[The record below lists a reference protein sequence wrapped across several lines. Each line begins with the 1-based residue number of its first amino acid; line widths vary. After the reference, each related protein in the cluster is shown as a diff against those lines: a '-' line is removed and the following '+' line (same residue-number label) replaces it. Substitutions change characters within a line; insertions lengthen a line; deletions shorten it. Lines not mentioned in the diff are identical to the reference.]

1 MLHLLENN
9 SDLCEQ
15 ILRVL
20 HEKSGGAPLF
30 PERVSVSRAASAVLL
45 LLGRGPDQ
53 PHLPSEPCLIFNK
66 RSMKVK
72 QPGDLCFPGGRMAP
86 GSDIYLSRILR
97 LPLFPLARWPYWGHW
112 RRFRP
117 TEARR
122 LSFLLAASLREG
134 LEEMR
139 LNPLRVTFLG
149 PLPSQKL
156 EMFDRVIYPMAG
168 WMGRQK
174 RFFPNWEVE
183 KIVYIPIRELLNPD
197 GYRCYRLQMGPR
209 PHQDP
214 SFAEQGPGTPSV
226 IRDFPCFVHQNDS
239 EREVLWGA
247 TYRIT
252 TLFLQLIFAFT
263 PPSLKALPIIEGALD
278 KIYLTGAGKP
288 RTVQS

>member
-1 MLHLLENN
+1 
-9 SDLCEQ
+9 
-15 ILRVL
+15 
-20 HEKSGGAPLF
+20 
-30 PERVSVSRAASAVLL
+30 
-45 LLGRGPDQ
+45 
-53 PHLPSEPCLIFNK
+53 
-66 RSMKVK
+66 
-72 QPGDLCFPGGRMAP
+72 MAP

-97 LPLFPLARWPYWGHW
+97 LPLFPLARWPYWEHW
-112 RRFRP
+112 KRLRP

-149 PLPSQKL
+149 PLPRQKL

-197 GYRCYRLQMGPR
+197 GYRCYRLQMGHR
-209 PHQDP
+209 TQNR
-214 SFAEQGPGTPSV
+214 SVAGQRQGTPPV
-226 IRDFPCFVHQNDS
+226 IQDFPCFVHQKDS

-252 TLFLQLIFAFT
+252 MLFLDLTFGFT
-263 PPSLKALPIIEGALD
+263 PPAVKTLPIIEGALND
-278 KIYLTGAGKP
+278 AYITGAG
-288 RTVQS
+288 RSQNA